1 MSKYL
6 IATSYDAVTQTANI
20 HYENYQIITANTP
33 KEACKI
39 YSKKNDCSD
48 CYVYAIMEVDEDTD
62 ENDVESVLD
71 DIREHLKKFGIN
83 PNIV

>member
-6 IATSYDAVTQTANI
+6 IATSYDAVAQTSNV

-33 KEACKI
+33 KEACEI
-39 YSKKNDCSD
+39 YSKKNNCVY
-48 CYVYAIMEVDEDTD
+48 CYASAIMEVDDDTD

-71 DIREHLKKFGIN
+71 DIREHLKTFGIN